1 MSKAGRLA
9 RASRQSPSVEP
20 LGDRL
25 NAASV
30 RGAEPMAATSP
41 STTVSGTPPVA
52 GTTPSTGGGAA
63 ATEPLLTRLSA
74 HLTDATVVVC
84 GLVFVVLVADILYEI
99 VGREYLGGAP
109 EWTGD
114 VADYALVWLALLGG
128 SVAVGERSEPSIKV
142 LVERAS
148 NRLRQLYDGVADGL
162 ALFIY
167 SYLLIYGWQLMSFI
181 AGTKSEAGIATG
193 YVAAAVP
200 IAGGVMLFHK
210 LTQLAAER
218 GLIRNTLGAGVVA
231 LGYLAIRTHAL
242 GNIAQAWVYLPLIVL
257 LVVGLLSGTP
267 IAEALLASAALTFG
281 LTNLFSSEVS
291 FTQQVYSG
299 LNVFT
304 LVAVPLFLL
313 TGIIVAYSLAAPS
326 LYALCKSLLG
336 WLPGGLGVADIGAS
350 AIFADISG
358 SAVADTVAM
367 TETFFPELTADG
379 YPAEFSAGMQA
390 AAGTLGLL
398 FPPSISMLLFAS
410 VATVSVGALFSALV
424 VPGLLVTISFAVV
437 CMLVAKRRGYGSRT
451 PFSGKST
458 LKATWRALPALG
470 TLAIVLGGIF
480 GGVFTATE
488 AGAVAAAYSA
498 LVAALGYRRHD
509 SKMFVAA
516 VRAAIATTGRVGFII
531 SAALV
536 FGWYMIQNNGPQ
548 NVVSLISRLHAPVVV
563 TLIIVIVFLV
573 IVSTVLEASTTV
585 LVVVPLL
592 LPLLAELHVNLVHF
606 AVLSQLASAVGL
618 ILPPVGLCLFVV
630 SSSVRVPIG
639 AAARAALPFL
649 LALAVDIALVLFIP
663 SLTTE
668 LPQLLHL

>member
-1 MSKAGRLA
+1 MMIRAGRLA
-9 RASRQSPSVEP
+9 RASKRSP
-20 LGDRL
+20 D
-25 NAASV
+25 
-30 RGAEPMAATSP
+30 AEAL
-41 STTVSGTPPVA
+41 
-52 GTTPSTGGGAA
+52 GGGDPA
-63 ATEPLLTRLSA
+63 ATEGTGEDAAERDPLLTRLSA
-74 HLTDATVVVC
+74 RLVDITVVVC
-84 GLVFVVLVADILYEI
+84 ALVFAALVADILYEI
-99 VGREYLGGAP
+99 VGREWLGGAP

-128 SVAVGERSEPSIKV
+128 SAAVGTRTEPCIRV
-142 LVERAS
+142 LVDRAS
-148 NRLRQLYDGVADGL
+148 GQLLHTYEGVADGL
-162 ALFIY
+162 AVFIY

-181 AGTKSEAGIATG
+181 AGTKSEAGIPTG

-200 IAGGVMLFHK
+200 VAGGVMLFHK
-210 LTQLAAER
+210 LTQLAAEP
-218 GLIRNTLGAGVVA
+218 GLIRDALAAVLVA
-231 LGYLAIRTHAL
+231 LGYLAVQTHAL
-242 GNIAQAWVYLPLIVL
+242 SSIPQSWVYLPLAL
-257 LVVGLLSGTP
+257 LLIVGLMFGTP
-267 IAEALLASAALTFG
+267 IAESLLAAAAITFG
-281 LTNLFSSEVS
+281 LTNMFSSEVS

-299 LNVFT
+299 LDVFT

-313 TGIIVAYSLAAPS
+313 TGVIVAYSLAAPS
-326 LYALCKSLLG
+326 LYKLCKSLLG

-358 SAVADTVAM
+358 SAVADTAAM

-379 YPAEFSAGMQA
+379 YPPGFAAGMQA

-424 VPGLLVTISFAVV
+424 IPGLLVTVSFAVV
-437 CMLVAKRRGYGSRT
+437 CVLIAKRRGYGSRA
-451 PFSGKST
+451 PFRGKTAARS
-458 LKATWRALPALG
+458 LWVALPALG

-498 LVAALGYRRHD
+498 VIAALGYRRSD
-509 SKMFVAA
+509 AKMFVPA
-516 VRAAIATTGRVGFII
+516 VRAAVATTGRVGFII

-536 FGWYMIQNNGPQ
+536 FGWYLIQNNGPQ
-548 NVVSLISRLHAPVVV
+548 DVVNLIAQMHAPVLV
-563 TLIIVIVFLV
+563 TLVIVILFLV

-592 LPLLAELHVNLVHF
+592 LPLLAQLNVNLVHF

-639 AAARAALPFL
+639 AAAKAALPFVF
-649 LALAVDIALVLFIP
+649 ALAVDIALVLLIP